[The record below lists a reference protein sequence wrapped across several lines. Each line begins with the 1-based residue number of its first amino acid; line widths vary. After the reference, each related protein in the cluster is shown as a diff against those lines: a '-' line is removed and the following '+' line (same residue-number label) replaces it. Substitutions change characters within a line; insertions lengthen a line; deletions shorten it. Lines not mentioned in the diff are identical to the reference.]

1 MFIFTIERKMKII
14 CSSISTMHHSPMINS
29 QIGTTMSTLTDEK
42 NLDNLVNP
50 KVFVCYIEKVDLND
64 PRLFLDKG

>member
-1 MFIFTIERKMKII
+1 
-14 CSSISTMHHSPMINS
+14 MINS